1 MAFVSSA
8 NALSLNICCILQ
20 YLYFVNSINGI
31 FSITHFIFCSRT
43 SWVSRGRGKL
53 VLSTLPLKLSLGHHL
68 WEGIWMFSFFCGWA
82 TKIILL
88 LTKKHANS
96 TVKPQYGS
104 EQKKNERKKRAKKEP
119 NKVSCLNSAGNDQVQ
134 GLFLWKKNNVR
145 SVFTGWETSPGL
157 VYTTTFSQNSV
168 QYRKTCCWSYTK

>member
-68 WEGIWMFSFFCGWA
+68 WEGIWMFSFFLWVGNENNFVAYKKTCKLNCQTSIREWTEKEWA
-82 TKIILL
+82 EEKTEKRTKQSELFEFGRER
-88 LTKKHANS
+88 
-96 TVKPQYGS
+96 PGS
-104 EQKKNERKKRAKKEP
+104 GSVPMEEKQCQKCFYRMGDIPR
-119 NKVSCLNSAGNDQVQ
+119 
-134 GLFLWKKNNVR
+134 
-145 SVFTGWETSPGL
+145 PGL
-157 VYTTTFSQNSV
+157 HDNVLS
-168 QYRKTCCWSYTK
+168 K